1 MIKIAICDDIA
12 SEREELQ
19 SILLMIQNAE
29 QNWNF
34 DITQYAS
41 GELLFMDLE

>member
-29 QNWNF
+29 QN
-34 DITQYAS
+34 
-41 GELLFMDLE
+41 